1 MAYIDGFV
9 IPVAPGKKEEY
20 RKMAALAAPMF
31 MEFGAIEIVECF
43 EEDVPDGK
51 VTDFRRAVAAEP
63 GESIVFSWIVYPSK
77 EVRDAANKK
86 MMEDERM
93 KPTGDVPFD
102 MKRMIFGG
110 FEPIFQT
117 GSSRIEVDGAGADVA
132 QPAEAADA

>member
-1 MAYIDGFV
+1 MMAYIDGFV

-20 RKMAALAAPMF
+20 RRMAAEAAPMF
-31 MEFGAIEIVECF
+31 KEFGALEIVECF
-43 EEDVPDGK
+43 EDDVPDGK

-77 EVRDAANKK
+77 AVRDEANRK

-93 KPTGDVPFD
+93 KPKGEVPFS
-102 MKRMIFGG
+102 MQRMIFGG

-117 GSSRIEVDGAGADVA
+117 GSSKIEVADENERE
-132 QPAEAADA
+132 PA

>member
-20 RKMAALAAPMF
+20 RRMAAEAAPMF
-31 MEFGAIEIVECF
+31 KEFGALEIVECF
-43 EEDVPDGK
+43 EDDVPDGK

-77 EVRDAANKK
+77 EVRDAATRK
-86 MMEDERM
+86 MMADERM
-93 KPTGDVPFD
+93 KPTGDMPFD

-117 GSSRIEVDGAGADVA
+117 GSSTIEVD
-132 QPAEAADA
+132 AEAEREPA